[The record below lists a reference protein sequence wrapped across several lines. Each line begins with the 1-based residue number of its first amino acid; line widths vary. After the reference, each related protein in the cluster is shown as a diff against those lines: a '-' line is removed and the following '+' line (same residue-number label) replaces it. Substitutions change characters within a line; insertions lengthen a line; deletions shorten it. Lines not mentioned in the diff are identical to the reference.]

1 MNSITAKNVNVAF
14 REGIWLMRAIGQRED
29 SRNGPVLVAPGPVVT
44 TYLNPL
50 ERVLF
55 NPTRD
60 ANPIF
65 HLMESL
71 WMLAGEDH
79 VAFLLPFNPRFKE
92 YAEDNGICHGAYG
105 QRWRI
110 AFGVDQLRT
119 VAHMLQKDPHSRRAV
134 MAMWNPY
141 IDLAAEKRDLPC
153 NTHIYFDCRGGKLN
167 MTVCCR
173 SNDMLWGAYG
183 ANAVHMSMMQEWM
196 AAAVGVPVGKY
207 IQFSNNMHLYT
218 ELPMVQ
224 TLLATPPYNNYDF
237 YSDGEA
243 EVIPLVGR
251 GEFPEDV
258 LKDCFTLVT
267 GGALFKTHFVGR
279 VAYPLGLAYTARK
292 AGQPYED
299 VLATVP
305 ECDWKLA
312 FTQWV
317 NRRIQPGE

>member
-1 MNSITAKNVNVAF
+1 MNSITAKNVNHAF
-14 REGIWLMRAIGQRED
+14 REGIWLMRAIGERED

-44 TYLNPL
+44 TYLKPT

-55 NPTRD
+55 NPVRD
-60 ANPIF
+60 ANPVF
-65 HLMESL
+65 HLMEAL
-71 WMLAGEDH
+71 WMLAGEDE
-79 VAFLLPFNPRFKE
+79 VGFLLPFNARFKE
-92 YAEDNGICHGAYG
+92 YAEDDGLCHGAYG
-105 QRWRI
+105 YRWRR
-110 AFGVDQLRT
+110 AFRVDQLQY
-119 VAHMLQKDPHSRRAV
+119 AADMLRADPNTRRV
-134 MAMWNPY
+134 VLQMWSTDR
-141 IDLAAEKRDLPC
+141 DLGAQKRDIPC
-153 NTHIYFDCRGGKLN
+153 NTHIYLDCRGGELN

-183 ANAVHMSMMQEWM
+183 ANAVHMSMAQEWM

-207 IQFSNNMHLYT
+207 VQFSNNMHLYT

-224 TLLATPPYNNYDF
+224 TLLATPPYSSYDF
-237 YSDGEA
+237 YE
-243 EVIPLVGR
+243 
-251 GEFPEDV
+251 
-258 LKDCFTLVT
+258 T
-267 GGALFKTHFVGR
+267 GGAWAVPLIADGERAKDFLHDCMGLVTDYPKFRTFFVGQ

-299 VLATVP
+299 ILATVP